1 MIGSLLFQ
9 QVSARASS
17 LSACVRDCSAR
28 RSCTV
33 RACAVWAKETVKIIA
48 APSTT
53 VIASIAVVVVAVL
66 LVRLLFA
73 STSQFTVKIC
83 IKKFRQKVKNQV
95 LDIIII

>member
-1 MIGSLLFQ
+1 
-9 QVSARASS
+9 
-17 LSACVRDCSAR
+17 
-28 RSCTV
+28 
-33 RACAVWAKETVKIIA
+33 
-48 APSTT
+48 
-53 VIASIAVVVVAVL
+53 VIASIAVVVVVAAAVL

>member
-1 MIGSLLFQ
+1 M
-9 QVSARASS
+9 
-17 LSACVRDCSAR
+17 RDCSPR

-33 RACAVWAKETVKIIA
+33 RACAVGAKETVKIIA

-53 VIASIAVVVVAVL
+53 VIASIAVVVVVAAAVL

-73 STSQFTVKIC
+73 SQFTVKIC

>member
-1 MIGSLLFQ
+1 M
-9 QVSARASS
+9 
-17 LSACVRDCSAR
+17 RDCSAR

-33 RACAVWAKETVKIIA
+33 RACAVWTRETVKIIA

-53 VIASIAVVVVAVL
+53 GIASIAVVVVVVL

-73 STSQFTVKIC
+73 STSHVTVKMC

-95 LDIIII
+95 LAIIII